1 MAETYRGLTV
11 RIGGD
16 TTSLQKALQ
25 SVNSA
30 ISTTDTQLRKMKR
43 ALSFDSTDLTALTTS
58 LELVGQRS
66 METATRLSELR
77 SSMRELSSE
86 TVEIKFSD
94 TNIQQSAQTLGQLA
108 DATEDAG
115 LRAAE
120 ALENYNR
127 VDAELAS
134 LKNQIDRVKDGISAL
149 DGMGS
154 VQEILDAEGS
164 LESLRGYS
172 DELDALIDQ
181 YEQLSATWKDAFA
194 ENEIA
199 KQVKAFQDLENE
211 VTKTEAKLSSLS
223 ERFVA
228 LASQTLNVRLSGDIS
243 TQLSQIDAAA
253 ASVSDELARMDRAL
267 DLDSG
272 NVEAAAIKLR
282 DLYEAADLSQARL
295 DLLNSKLDE
304 MNAQGIGQMSD
315 GMGDLALATQR
326 AQTEFTEAT
335 TEVSRLEGEI
345 QTLQKYMQLCE
356 QTDAVDTEQYREAQA
371 QVSALNAEL
380 SEAVSVQQQARS
392 AFETTQTVG
401 YYRELQSDVAATKSE
416 LTGFNDQLTEMAN
429 LSSVS
434 NQAMLQLGITLT
446 ATVTP
451 ALTSMGKAA
460 LDAADT
466 IDGAYRDMRK
476 TVNGTEEDFEAL
488 KQAAMDFSTTSV
500 VSADQILS
508 IQAVGGELGIATDA
522 LDTFAETV
530 ANLSIATNL
539 DSDEAAES
547 LGTLSNI
554 MSDLTEET
562 MPNFAD
568 ALVRLG
574 NNGASTESDIA
585 DIASRIGSM
594 GSILGF
600 TTPQIL
606 AWASTIASTG
616 QNAEA
621 AGTAISN
628 TMSDIEVA
636 VAKGGDSL
644 AAFAEVAGMS
654 AEEFAAAWAT
664 DPSSV
669 MEAFVKG
676 LKDVE
681 DSGGSATATLDSLGI
696 TATRQ
701 VQAIEGLMQ
710 SVDGLDDNLEMAQN
724 AWDGISDQWGEAGDA
739 ANEASAKAE
748 GLSGQL
754 SILENV
760 VQNLGAEFGEAFLP
774 IIEAVT
780 DVLQGL
786 YDAMSGMSDET
797 KTAIVVIGGIA
808 TALGPVMSVVQG
820 VTRVW
825 GEFSDALKNLSTAKQ
840 AAKSVSSL
848 STSMTSGVA
857 AAGGLT
863 TALGRLGIAMAAF
876 GVYSLVKVLTED
888 ARAAAEASEAMDA
901 LQGSVR
907 LATTAV
913 DDSAESV
920 TFWRAEVE
928 AAKDA
933 NQETTQRISE
943 LAESFSDLNEETYA
957 SVSQLG
963 SVWTAIQKLNGS
975 ATTASDVASLKSAAE
990 QLNEQCGT
998 SYGVIQDSS
1007 GAYYVM
1013 EDGVRVATSAIYDLI
1028 AAQEQEILMAA
1039 QQEKLEDLYSEQA
1052 KQLSAYTDALNDYN
1066 EAVSAADAAYQAF
1079 IDLAGY
1085 APDSEQAQ
1093 QAFVTGSMSEWQMAA
1108 YQEWN
1113 TAAEAVDGFADAV
1126 DDAKAALDGTGEAID
1141 EVNSTLGNIVSS
1153 AGDARDSFEQLALG
1167 SGAVN
1172 EVLSGD
1178 TDLIEDFAQ
1187 AMEDSGASVS
1197 FFADL
1202 SESEMAELASAWARD
1217 GGDLLSIMNELG
1229 LVSQESID
1237 RMRDAFATLADG
1249 ELSTALQETGYDLDE
1264 LSQKMV
1270 LAGYSTEDL
1279 ATIGTANFAALAEA
1293 AGGDIDKLI
1302 FMLDNYNSTPIA
1314 DKEGN
1319 ITVDDTV
1326 LLYAQG
1332 EVYTWNG
1339 TELVDKDGYV
1349 VVQGLPDLVTAN
1361 DEALAWNESG
1371 ELVDKETG
1379 IAVDAGEFYDAEG
1392 RVYEWDARNGR
1403 LTDLDGNV
1411 YVDFLELTDAL
1422 DNVVELEG
1430 HDGLKVKGDVNVNYD
1445 EVVEAMNNLDYL
1457 TSKYDNKTLARSYV
1471 DVVTRYYSTG
1481 SSASGSTSSSGAS
1494 LYSAAPQALPYSA
1507 QSFAGTPSLLA
1518 ARSSLSATADEPA
1531 ALASVASALS
1541 AGGSLSRAA
1550 SRLAA
1555 STSARVASADGKVVG
1570 RSVSGGIY
1578 IENQNF
1584 KTKVVRAD
1592 EDLYAVAPINY
1603 RTAIREARLM
1613 SR

>member
-86 TVEIKFSD
+86 TVEIRFSD

-211 VTKTEAKLSSLS
+211 VTKTEAELSSLS

-345 QTLQKYMQLCE
+345 QTLQKYMRLCE

-380 SEAVSVQQQARS
+380 SEAVSIQQQARS

-416 LTGFNDQLTEMAN
+416 LAGFNEQFKEMTN
-429 LSSVS
+429 LADIS

-508 IQAVGGELGIATDA
+508 IQAVGGELGIATEA

-530 ANLSIATNL
+530 ANLSIATDL
-539 DSDEAAES
+539 GSDEAAES

-644 AAFAEVAGMS
+644 AAFAEVAGTS
-654 AEEFAAAWAT
+654 AEEFAAAWEE

-669 MEAFVKG
+669 MQAFIEG
-676 LKDVE
+676 LQRVE
-681 DSGGSATATLDSLGI
+681 ESGGSATATLDNLGI
-696 TATRQ
+696 TSTRQ

-710 SVDGLDDNLEMAQN
+710 SIDGLDDNLEMSQN
-724 AWDGISDQWGEAGDA
+724 AWDGVSDQWGEAGDA

-760 VQNLGAEFGEAFLP
+760 AQNLGAEFGDAFLP

-780 DVLQGL
+780 DILQGL
-786 YDAMSGMSDET
+786 YDVVSGMPDEL
-797 KTAIVVIGGIA
+797 KTLIVGIGGVA
-808 TALGPVMSVVQG
+808 AALGPVLSVAQG
-820 VTRVW
+820 VTRVF
-825 GEFSDALKNLSTAKQ
+825 GEFSTAL
-840 AAKSVSSL
+840 KSVSTASTALDTVRDLSSAMSGASGASSAFSTALSGVSTVLQNILKVGAVAGVTLGVSALVSVIADAVEAQQNFATATDGMNDAMSRMTGL
-848 STSMTSGVA
+848 STFSGTVSDVGTSASEAAMDVSELSAALAEAVEGMNSVTESAEAEMAQLNTAQQIINQYAGQTDLTTEAQGRLEWALQLVNEQFGLTVSAADVA
-857 AAGGLT
+857 KDSYTDANGEVVSLTDSINALVDAKKNELRISALSENLT
-863 TALGRLGIAMAAF
+863 TAYQNQADAAD
-876 GVYSLVKVLTED
+876 T
-888 ARAAAEASEAMDA
+888 
-901 LQGSVR
+901 
-907 LATTAV
+907 LA
-913 DDSAESV
+913 
-920 TFWRAEVE
+920 
-928 AAKDA
+928 
-933 NQETTQRISE
+933 Q
-943 LAESFSDLNEETYA
+943 
-957 SVSQLG
+957 
-963 SVWTAIQKLNGS
+963 
-975 ATTASDVASLKSAAE
+975 
-990 QLNEQCGT
+990 
-998 SYGVIQDSS
+998 
-1007 GAYYVM
+1007 
-1013 EDGVRVATSAIYDLI
+1013 
-1028 AAQEQEILMAA
+1028 AQ
-1039 QQEKLEDLYSEQA
+1039 SR
-1052 KQLSAYTDALNDYN
+1052 YN
-1066 EAVSAADAAYQAF
+1066 EAVEAYESLDANSPSYILDAA
-1079 IDLAGY
+1079 
-1085 APDSEQAQ
+1085 
-1093 QAFVTGSMSEWQMAA
+1093 
-1108 YQEWN
+1108 
-1113 TAAEAVDGFADAV
+1113 TA
-1126 DDAKAALDGTGEAID
+1126 T
-1141 EVNSTLGNIVSS
+1141 
-1153 AGDARDSFEQLALG
+1153 
-1167 SGAVN
+1167 
-1172 EVLSGD
+1172 
-1178 TDLIEDFAQ
+1178 
-1187 AMEDSGASVS
+1187 
-1197 FFADL
+1197 
-1202 SESEMAELASAWARD
+1202 AELASAASELD
-1217 GGDLLSIMNELG
+1217 SAEEMFQSTSDAVSALEGELG
-1229 LVSQESID
+1229 VLE
-1237 RMRDAFATLADG
+1237 TT
-1249 ELSTALQETGYDLDE
+1249 STAAADAYDQLASSLDGADYELFSSQLEQAGTSFDQLVDDLRTLGASTYDFSNLTREELAKVADSYDGSLSSLFGVLDE
-1264 LSQKMV
+1264 LGVSMDEAASSTAESADRIYESLMALDDGSIAAALEETGIGVRDFTNK
-1270 LAGYSTEDL
+1270 LADSGVSW
-1279 ATIGTANFAALAEA
+1279 ATIADMGAGAFAALAA
-1293 AGGDIDKLI
+1293 SAGGDLDMLI
-1302 FMLDNYNSTPIA
+1302 FMLQNYNSTPIV
-1314 DKEGN
+1314 DKNGVVT
-1319 ITVDDTV
+1319 IDDTV

-1339 TELVDKDGYV
+1339 TELLDKDGSV
-1349 VVQGLPDLVTAN
+1349 VVQGLPDLHDAN
-1361 DEALAWNESG
+1361 GELYTWNELG
-1371 ELVDKETG
+1371 ELVNKETG
-1379 IAVDAGEFYDAEG
+1379 IAVDAGEFYDAEDK
-1392 RVYEWDARNGR
+1392 VYEWNGTE
-1403 LTDLDGNV
+1403 LKDLDGTI
-1411 YVDFLELTDAL
+1411 YVDQLELTDAYG
-1422 DNVVELEG
+1422 NVVELEG
-1430 HDGLKVKGDVNVNYD
+1430 HDNFRVSGTISCDYDDLVAAISNAEDLESYNGKV
-1445 EVVEAMNNLDYL
+1445 
-1457 TSKYDNKTLARSYV
+1457 LARSYV
-1471 DVVTRYYSTG
+1471 DIVTRYYSTG
-1481 SSASGSTSSSGAS
+1481 SSSASRSTSSSGAS

-1507 QSFAGTPSLLA
+1507 QGFAGTPSLLA
-1518 ARSSLSATADEPA
+1518 ARSSLSATADAPA

-1555 STSARVASADGKVVG
+1555 STSARVAAVDGQVVG
-1570 RSVSGGIY
+1570 RSVSGGVY

-1584 KTKVVRAD
+1584 ETKVVRAD

-1603 RTAIREARLM
+1603 RTAVREARLM